1 MSEYD
6 PQDMLQEL
14 QQQMGEKLVIYQ
26 DRFFTFLHTNPGD
39 LLALSRILRDKYG
52 FNHLADLTA
61 VDYIDSHGSFEIV
74 YHLYSIPAN
83 RKIVIKTRVPANKPE
98 IDSVFPVWPTA
109 DWQER
114 EVYDLMGITFKNH
127 PNLVRILMPDDYVGH
142 PLRKDFTM
150 RGRENVTN

>member
-14 QQQMGEKLVIYQ
+14 QEQMGEKLVIYQ
-26 DRFFTFLHTNPGD
+26 DRFFTFLHTKPGD
-39 LLALSRILRDKYG
+39 LLELSRILREKYG

-61 VDYIDSHGSFEIV
+61 VDYVDSHGSFEIV

-83 RKIVIKTRVPANKPE
+83 RKIVIKTRIPKDEPE
-98 IDSVFPVWPTA
+98 IDSVFSVWPTA

-127 PNLVRILMPDDYVGH
+127 PNMIRILMPDDYVGH
-142 PLRKDFTM
+142 PLRKDFKM
-150 RGRENVTN
+150 EGR